1 MVKIGFCHDLFGFY
15 NLNARLNLNCLKI
28 SLKVCMILSLYI
40 DAFKY
45 DVSCFAC
52 NKYYQIPD
60 DPPDLENSCDS
71 SDVTTRSTQV
81 DGASESNEK
90 LPKKLTLLR

>member
-1 MVKIGFCHDLFGFY
+1 MIYFGFY
-15 NLNARLNLNCLKI
+15 NLNARLNLNYFKI

-60 DPPDLENSCDS
+60 DPPDLENA
-71 SDVTTRSTQV
+71 SDVITRSTQS
-81 DGASESNEK
+81 DKTSESNENQ

>member
-1 MVKIGFCHDLFGFY
+1 
-15 NLNARLNLNCLKI
+15 
-28 SLKVCMILSLYI
+28 MIISLYI

-60 DPPDLENSCDS
+60 DPPDLKKS
-71 SDVTTRSTQV
+71 SDGITRSTQV
-81 DGASESNEK
+81 DETSESNEK
-90 LPKKLTLLR
+90 LPKLTQPR

>member
-1 MVKIGFCHDLFGFY
+1 
-15 NLNARLNLNCLKI
+15 
-28 SLKVCMILSLYI
+28 MIISLYI

-60 DPPDLENSCDS
+60 DPPDLEKS
-71 SDVTTRSTQV
+71 SDGITRSTQV
-81 DGASESNEK
+81 DETSESNEK
-90 LPKKLTLLR
+90 LPKLTQPR

>member
-1 MVKIGFCHDLFGFY
+1 
-15 NLNARLNLNCLKI
+15 
-28 SLKVCMILSLYI
+28 MILSLYI

-60 DPPDLENSCDS
+60 DPPDQPHNEK
-71 SDVTTRSTQV
+71 
-81 DGASESNEK
+81 SNEVVLTQTDEISK
-90 LPKKLTLLR
+90 STRTKEKVPKKLTLLR

>member
-1 MVKIGFCHDLFGFY
+1 
-15 NLNARLNLNCLKI
+15 
-28 SLKVCMILSLYI
+28 MILSLYI

-60 DPPDLENSCDS
+60 DPPDELRSTE
-71 SDVTTRSTQV
+71 VITRSTQIN
-81 DGASESNEK
+81 ESPKTSEK
-90 LPKKLTLLR
+90 LPKKMTLLR